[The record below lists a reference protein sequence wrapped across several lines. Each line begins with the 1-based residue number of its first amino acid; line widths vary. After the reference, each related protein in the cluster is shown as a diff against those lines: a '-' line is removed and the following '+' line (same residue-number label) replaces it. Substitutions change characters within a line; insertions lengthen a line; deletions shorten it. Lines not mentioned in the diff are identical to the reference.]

1 MVCYLCYYYMIRPP
15 PRSTR
20 TDTLFPYTTLFKA
33 ATYDVRDMIEDN
45 LIVIALH
52 QNYWIERIRK
62 YGMQIGRHSL
72 LFGRPN
78 QRLGAHRTKYTA
90 RFPDFCPVPAIC
102 RHGNHR
108 RMRRCEYLQ
117 PPTLRSEE
125 HTSEL

>member
-1 MVCYLCYYYMIRPP
+1 
-15 PRSTR
+15 
-20 TDTLFPYTTLFKA
+20 
-33 ATYDVRDMIEDN
+33 MIEDN

-62 YGMQIGRHSL
+62 YVMQIGRHSL

-108 RMRRCEYLQ
+108 
-117 PPTLRSEE
+117 SEE
-125 HTSEL
+125 HTSELQSLMRTSYAVFCLKKKNNKTQHKLTKQ